1 MQRDMQVFDLLEA
14 CAQSGCPVCRL
25 SLKAARRYLDSILYE
40 FANDPGVRDGI
51 RQARGYCNEHAWW
64 MAPDTVHQLGIGIIQ
79 QDMVETVLNMI
90 ETIPNGRAA
99 RHSAQGLLKR
109 LRPTAKCPVCAHV
122 RTMEDIALSALLEYM
137 DDPDLAAALENSSG
151 LCLAHFSRA
160 LELVREADALKR
172 LVGLQ
177 RRTLTALR
185 DELAEFI
192 RKNDYHFRDEGLGKE
207 GDSGRRAIGI
217 VSGKRGVR

>member
-1 MQRDMQVFDLLEA
+1 
-14 CAQSGCPVCRL
+14 
-25 SLKAARRYLDSILYE
+25 
-40 FANDPGVRDGI
+40 VRDGI

-90 ETIPNGRAA
+90 ETIPNGRAT

-172 LVGLQ
+172 LVDLQ

-217 VSGKRGVR
+217 VSGERGVR

>member
-90 ETIPNGRAA
+90 ETIPNGRAP
-99 RHSAQGLLKR
+99 RHSAQELLKR
-109 LRPTAKCPVCAHV
+109 LRPTAECPVCAHV

>member
-90 ETIPNGRAA
+90 ETIPNGRAT